1 VSKSKPD
8 LSAAIQDYLK
18 EIYKLEAEGTRP
30 TTSAIARRI
39 GVAPSSVTS
48 MLKKLAALGLA
59 EHSPYRGVELS
70 EAGTKIALE
79 VIRHH
84 RLLEQYLAET
94 LGVPI
99 DAVHA
104 EADRLEHV
112 LSEELEAR
120 IDEQL
125 GYPTH
130 DPHGDPIP
138 DAGLHM
144 DTKRLR
150 SLDSLAPGQPATIRR
165 VPDSDA
171 ELLRY
176 LAGLRLV
183 PGGRVTMRRS
193 EPFDGP
199 VTVEVEGQ
207 EHAISRELAMQ
218 IGIA

>member
-1 VSKSKPD
+1 VSKPD
-8 LSAAIQDYLK
+8 LSIAIQDYLK
-18 EIYKLEAEGTRP
+18 EIYKLQSGGERP
-30 TTSAIARRI
+30 TTTAIARRM

-48 MLKKLAALGLA
+48 MLKKLAALGLVERA
-59 EHSPYRGVELS
+59 PYRGVELS
-70 EAGTKIALE
+70 DAGTQIALE

-94 LGVPI
+94 LGLGI

-112 LSEELEAR
+112 ISEELEAR
-120 IDEQL
+120 IDEKL

-138 DAGLHM
+138 DAGLNV
-144 DTKRLR
+144 DRTALR
-150 SLDSLAPGQPATIRR
+150 SLEALEPGEEATVQRI
-165 VPDSDA
+165 PDGDA

-183 PGGRVTMRRS
+183 PGRTVVMRRS
-193 EPFDGP
+193 EPFGGP
-199 VTVEVEGQ
+199 VTVDVAGS
-207 EHAISRELAMQ
+207 EHAISRELAGQ
-218 IGIA
+218 IGVSG

>member
-1 VSKSKPD
+1 MSKPP

-18 EIYKLEAEGTRP
+18 EIYKLQSEGERA
-30 TTSAIARRI
+30 TTTAIARQM
-39 GVAPSSVTS
+39 GVAPSSATS

-59 EHSPYRGVELS
+59 EHSPYRGAQLS
-70 EAGTKIALE
+70 EPGVKIALE

-84 RLLEQYLAET
+84 RLLEVYLAET
-94 LGVPI
+94 LGLGI

-112 LSEELEAR
+112 ISEELEAR

-138 DAGLHM
+138 DAGLQM
-144 DTKRLR
+144 EARQLR
-150 SLDSLAPGQPATIRR
+150 SLDALEPGEEATVKR
-165 VPDSDA
+165 VPDGDA
-171 ELLRY
+171 ALLRY
-176 LAGLRLV
+176 LTRLRLV
-183 PGGRVTMRRS
+183 PGHLVTMRRS

-199 VTVEVEGQ
+199 LTVLVEGN
-207 EHAISRELAMQ
+207 EHAISRELAGQ